1 MTVYIYRPPNTHNPT
16 SAIIQNTSNM
26 NDEFD
31 IYCLWPSVNDGVND
45 GANDGTNDGTN
56 DGVNDGEFNK

>member
-1 MTVYIYRPPNTHNPT
+1 
-16 SAIIQNTSNM
+16 M

-31 IYCLWPSVNDGVND
+31 IYCLWPSANDGVND

-56 DGVNDGEFNK
+56 VGANDGEFNK